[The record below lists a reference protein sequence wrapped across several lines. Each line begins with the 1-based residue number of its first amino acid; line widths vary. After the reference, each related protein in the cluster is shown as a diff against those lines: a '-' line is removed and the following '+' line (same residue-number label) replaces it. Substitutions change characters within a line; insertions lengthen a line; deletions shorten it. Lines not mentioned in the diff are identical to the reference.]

1 MKKERKTARQI
12 LSGNPREVISVG
24 PADAVLTALRLMADK
39 DVTTVLVLQ
48 SSNLVGI
55 LSQRDYARKVELAGR
70 SAAETRVGQIMTTQ
84 VFYVTPEHTCDQ
96 CLALMHTRRIR
107 HLPVIDSGRV
117 IGVLSNSDVLE
128 ELIQEDEHFI
138 RILEHDML
146 YLTIDTGGRLLSIRA
161 KACAWRTVQ
170 STVHDPG
177 PPRRPTTDH
186 SGQGGP
192 HLGAGSLGTSAINDP
207 RRSIESEQDGA

>member
-24 PADAVLTALRLMADK
+24 PADSVLTALRLMADK

-70 SAAETRVGQIMTTQ
+70 NATETKVGEIMTTE
-84 VFYVTPEHTCDQ
+84 VLYVTPEHTCDR

-107 HLPVIDSGRV
+107 HLPVIDSGKV

-138 RILEHDML
+138 SILEHDML
-146 YLTIDTGGRLLSIRA
+146 YLTVDTGGA
-161 KACAWRTVQ
+161 Y
-170 STVHDPG
+170 
-177 PPRRPTTDH
+177 
-186 SGQGGP
+186 
-192 HLGAGSLGTSAINDP
+192 
-207 RRSIESEQDGA
+207 

>member
-12 LSGNPREVISVG
+12 LSENPRELISVG

-39 DVTTVLVLQ
+39 DVTTVLVLYG
-48 SSNLVGI
+48 SNLVGI

-70 SAAETRVGQIMTTQ
+70 SAAETKVDEIMTNQ

-107 HLPVIDSGRV
+107 HLPVVDSGQI

-138 RILEHDML
+138 SILEHDMR
-146 YLTIDTGGRLLSIRA
+146 YLTIDTGGA
-161 KACAWRTVQ
+161 Y
-170 STVHDPG
+170 
-177 PPRRPTTDH
+177 
-186 SGQGGP
+186 
-192 HLGAGSLGTSAINDP
+192 
-207 RRSIESEQDGA
+207 